1 LKVSFVVEAGLTAA
15 DPVLRVTGE
24 LDELTAGDLA
34 DAVRYQVSASPHSL
48 TIDLSETT
56 FLNSSGARQLVMSS
70 REVARSG
77 VPLRVLCPRANRA
90 VWRVVDLL
98 ELQSAVPITA
108 PDEDGGGGAVA
119 GAGGAAT

>member
-1 LKVSFVVEAGLTAA
+1 MSFVVEAGATAA

-24 LDELTAGDLA
+24 LDELTAQDLA
-34 DAVRYQVSASPHSL
+34 DAISHRVSASPHSL
-48 TIDLSETT
+48 TIDLAETT
-56 FLNSSGARQLVMSS
+56 FLNSSGARQLVASS

-108 PDEDGGGGAVA
+108 PEEQGGA
-119 GAGGAAT
+119 GTRAGGTPT